1 MQTKIIEKIAK
12 NYELIKALDAEII
25 QLEKTILTLI
35 EDKAEMQA
43 QFSTNKTTNIAEN
56 NKDQPIEGL
65 KSIEYQFLRSMWG
78 IPDPNNTPN
87 KQALN
92 LSLNNITSIKIL
104 SLIISEKQSQ
114 RTNIISNI
122 NKLICGKSSLK
133 ADAGTKQ

>member
-12 NYELIKALDAEII
+12 NYELIKAIDAEII
-25 QLEKTILTLI
+25 QLEKTILTLT

-56 NKDQPIEGL
+56 NKQLTEHEGL
-65 KSIEYQFLRSMWG
+65 YTFFERIALG
-78 IPDPNNTPN
+78 IPDPNNTTN
-87 KQALN
+87 KQVLN
-92 LSLNNITSIKIL
+92 LSLNNFTAIKIL

-133 ADAGTKQ
+133 ADAGTK